1 MADYDIGC
9 HLRSG
14 HGMETIQDAIANSCN
29 VALMTMA
36 ESIGVDHFTRYQH
49 IFGFGEYTGI
59 DLPGEAGTA
68 GLLYTADNMTAVDLA
83 TNSFG
88 QSFNVTMVQLIT
100 GFSSLINGG
109 YYYEPH
115 VVKQIQD
122 QNGNVIETKDPVLL
136 RKTVSAET
144 STMLKSYMK
153 ATMEYG
159 TGKKAAVELSLIHI

>member
-1 MADYDIGC
+1 
-9 HLRSG
+9 
-14 HGMETIQDAIANSCN
+14 
-29 VALMTMA
+29 
-36 ESIGVDHFTRYQH
+36 
-49 IFGFGEYTGI
+49 
-59 DLPGEAGTA
+59 
-68 GLLYTADNMTAVDLA
+68 MTAVDLA

-159 TGKKAAVELSLIHI
+159 TGKRRQ